1 MALTKLEPYMID
13 STATFSF
20 ANTTIANVTATN
32 ITGNVSNVPIAV
44 NVSANAQPNIT
55 SVGTL
60 TGLDIAGTLTYNAV
74 VEPLVYKTG
83 ATGTVVH
90 DVAQAATFYHSS
102 MTSNFVA
109 SFSNVS
115 TVDARITTVSLILS
129 QGATA
134 YVPNANVIVN
144 TNSQTI
150 KWYGNLTPSGTASG
164 TDVITFTFIKANN
177 NFTAFGQF
185 ASFI

>member
-1 MALTKLEPYMID
+1 MALTQIEPYMVD
-13 STATFSF
+13 TTATFTF

-32 ITGNVSNVPIAV
+32 ITGNVSNVPVAV
-44 NVSANAQPNIT
+44 NVSASAQPNIT

-60 TGLDIAGTLTYNAV
+60 TGLNIAGTLTYNAV

-90 DVAQAATFYHSS
+90 DVSQAATFYHSGMS
-102 MTSNFVA
+102 SNFVA
-109 SFSNVS
+109 SFANVS
-115 TVDARITTVSLILS
+115 ITDARITTVSLILS

-134 YVPNANVIVN
+134 YVPNANVIIN

-150 KWYGNLTPSGTASG
+150 KWYGNSTPSGTANG

-177 NFTAFGQF
+177 NFTAFGQYSSF
-185 ASFI
+185 A